1 MTDKLVA
8 LYDKLIATLAGVER
22 KGATIPYTSCN
33 GHMFSN
39 LTKDGTLSLRLPP
52 VPRAE
57 LMKKH
62 KLQLAVEYGHVRAE
76 YVAITPAVLAKTAA
90 LAPYF
95 AASFAYVNAMK
106 PKPTKKTQKR

>member
-52 VPRAE
+52 AQRAE
-57 LMKKH
+57 LMKKY
-62 KLQLAVEYGHVRAE
+62 KLQLAVEYGRVRDE

-106 PKPTKKTQKR
+106 PKATKRQKR